1 MTIITKAELHDE
13 VLIRCGE
20 EKIPGIIVSFWQTS
34 KGLQYEVV
42 FWNNGKREK
51 EYFFEKELEFGGT
64 Q

>member
-1 MTIITKAELHDE
+1 MTIITKAELYDDVH
-13 VLIRCGE
+13 IRCGQE
-20 EKIPGIIVSFWQTS
+20 RIPGIIMAFFQAST
-34 KGLQYEVV
+34 GLQYEVV